1 MKDLFRKR
9 GGTALT
15 AQPDWWSSS
24 DRQVG
29 ESVAMGRVSTK
40 TLIPYA
46 AATRGEPWWGPPQ
59 SDTARKSG
67 ITASRVVLLLTGV
80 LLIVGSVSPWIS
92 VSLFGNTVS
101 VDGTDRAISNAIT
114 MNGWI
119 TVALGIV
126 MILVGTLMMT
136 SSQTVLQLLAL
147 SVSAMALAFTTYF
160 VVRVVQELSRAD
172 AATARFSLVGRSV
185 PVHEHIAWGLILLL
199 VAAVVGVI
207 GSGVDFRESA
217 RRL

>member
-9 GGTALT
+9 DAASA

-29 ESVAMGRVSTK
+29 ESVAMGRVSTN
-40 TLIPYA
+40 TLIPYE

-59 SDTARKSG
+59 SDSAKKSG
-67 ITASRVVLLLTGV
+67 IKASRVVLLLTGV
-80 LLIVGSVSPWIS
+80 LLIIGSVTPWVS
-92 VSLFGNTVS
+92 VSLFGHTVII
-101 VDGTDRAISNAIT
+101 DGTDRAISNATTI
-114 MNGWI
+114 NGWI

-126 MILVGTLMMT
+126 MILVSSLMMT

-147 SVSAMALAFTTYF
+147 SVSAIALCFATYF
-160 VVRVVQELSRAD
+160 VARVVQELSRAD
-172 AATARFSLVGRSV
+172 AAAARSSLVGRSV